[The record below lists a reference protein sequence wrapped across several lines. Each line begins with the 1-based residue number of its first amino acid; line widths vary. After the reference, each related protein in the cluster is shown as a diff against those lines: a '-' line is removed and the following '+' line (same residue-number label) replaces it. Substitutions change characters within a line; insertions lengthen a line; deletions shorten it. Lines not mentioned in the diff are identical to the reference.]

1 MLNRPKPP
9 ENAVVIVL
17 GARFF
22 ETHLSGTLQNRV
34 QAAAEY
40 LLAHPSAVCIT
51 TGGKGKDEPCAE
63 GEAAKQAL
71 IKLGISPERIFPETH
86 STTTMENLRLAKIL
100 LEKYK
105 LGDTVLLATQRYH
118 QWRAGKMA
126 QRLGLK
132 PYPLVAKDR
141 LRSLPKSLCREALAI
156 LKFLLLS

>member
-1 MLNRPKPP
+1 MQNRLKPP

-17 GARFF
+17 GARVF

-40 LLAHPSAVCIT
+40 LFAHPNAVCIT

-63 GEAAKQAL
+63 GEAAKRAL
-71 IKLGISPERIFPETH
+71 TALEIALERIFAETR
-86 STTTMENLRLAKIL
+86 STTTMENLCFAKEIL
-100 LEKYK
+100 KVNG

-132 PYPLVAKDR
+132 PYPLIAKDR